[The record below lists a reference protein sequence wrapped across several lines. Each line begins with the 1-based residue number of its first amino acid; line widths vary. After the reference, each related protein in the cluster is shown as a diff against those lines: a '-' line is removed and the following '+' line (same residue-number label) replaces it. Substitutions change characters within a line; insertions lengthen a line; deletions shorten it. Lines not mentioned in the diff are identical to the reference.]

1 MRHSLTEQFKK
12 ELDNHKVISLV
23 SMDLSKAF
31 DTLPHDLT
39 VKKLEDYGGDSKVI
53 NLVTNYL
60 SDRQQRVR
68 LSGQHSSMKTI
79 MKGVPRDQF
88 WVPFSLLFS

>member
-1 MRHSLTEQFKK
+1 
-12 ELDNHKVISLV
+12 
-23 SMDLSKAF
+23 MDLSKAF
-31 DTLPHDLT
+31 DTLPHDLI

-79 MKGVPRDQF
+79 MIPRDQF
-88 WVPFSLLFS
+88 WVPFSLIFS